1 MHTASFLKQQSVQ
14 FSAEQNRGDCPP
26 WCSHLHTDEGGL
38 PAGKKRWNFYCNPI
52 GSMPWWVLPSPL
64 FIISFCL

>member
-14 FSAEQNRGDCPP
+14 FPAEQNRGDCPP

-38 PAGKKRWNFYCNPI
+38 PAGKKDETFTAT
-52 GSMPWWVLPSPL
+52 PL
-64 FIISFCL
+64 VPCLDECYHHLYS